1 MARGYHFPEIV
12 AITLQKYNSIDNK
25 IYTLIKNR
33 GCYTPHNNS
42 ISILVKSSDLYSIVK
57 ETYPL
62 EIEKLEMLPNKN
74 LYKGATTIYFINKF
88 MGEMK
93 NLRWFKITLCKNL
106 SYSRISSNFHENE
119 EKTLNFDFKVIR
131 GSFKTFEFF
140 DEASMPLV
148 NDILKKVGCITDK
161 HYSVV
166 KLKSLE
172 DRIANLRDASEGM
185 TDEENRI
192 CSTMILH
199 FSEWSEDNPQ
209 ALIITDFLDI

>member
-12 AITLQKYNSIDNK
+12 GITLQKYNSIDNR
-25 IYTLIKNR
+25 IYTLIKNK
-33 GCYTPHNNS
+33 GCYTNHERGDF
-42 ISILVKSSDLYSIVK
+42 ILVKSSDLYSIVK
-57 ETYPL
+57 EEYPL

-93 NLRWFKITLCKNL
+93 NLRWFKISLCKNL
-106 SYSRISSNFHENE
+106 SYTRVSSNFHENE

-140 DEASMPLV
+140 NEESIPLV
-148 NDILKKVGCITDK
+148 NKILKSVGCITDK

-166 KLKSLE
+166 KLK
-172 DRIANLRDASEGM
+172 NL
-185 TDEENRI
+185 ENRLSNLSETPGELTEEESRI
-192 CSTMILH
+192 CATMLLH

>member
-1 MARGYHFPEIV
+1 
-12 AITLQKYNSIDNK
+12 
-25 IYTLIKNR
+25 
-33 GCYTPHNNS
+33 
-42 ISILVKSSDLYSIVK
+42 
-57 ETYPL
+57 
-62 EIEKLEMLPNKN
+62 
-74 LYKGATTIYFINKF
+74 
-88 MGEMK
+88 
-93 NLRWFKITLCKNL
+93 
-106 SYSRISSNFHENE
+106 
-119 EKTLNFDFKVIR
+119 
-131 GSFKTFEFF
+131 
-140 DEASMPLV
+140 MPLV
-148 NDILKKVGCITDK
+148 NYILKKVGCITDK